1 MKNTFKNT
9 FNTEEGILDEM
20 QKGCE
25 STGTHTS
32 QYIYFKQQISFVL
45 IK

>member
-9 FNTEEGILDEM
+9 FNTEEGILDNAKRM
-20 QKGCE
+20 RDYRNTYL
-25 STGTHTS
+25 STF
-32 QYIYFKQQISFVL
+32 ILQQISFVL